1 MATRDEHRHS
11 KESVLLVDDPA
22 ATPLLYRQDTP
33 ALTTETILERSRQRC
48 PPARSP
54 LLDNVRRAANAG
66 AGLLSA
72 SARAFHDRTTNLGLR
87 LRTAARPGS
96 RLPAAYQWLQAVRP
110 RPGTGRPTAGAT
122 TLVLLMV
129 LAIAV
134 AVAPGSRRT
143 SVETQS
149 DRSAEVPSLPTVA
162 PESRPAN
169 RSIAPTR
176 KPQNAPLPVPTRVG
190 TTTGKRSDAATPVRP
205 RSGAVV
211 DLVTATRWKAPSA
224 SGSGSSRRGAS
235 SGLVGTLLVNSE
247 PSGAEVLIN
256 GIPKGRTPL
265 RVSALPA
272 GSRVVRL
279 ELPGYERWSWAINIA
294 ANKRTPVRV
303 KLQPE
308 RRRGIP
314 GS

>member
-11 KESVLLVDDPA
+11 KKSVLLVDDPA
-22 ATPLLYRQDTP
+22 ATPLLYRPDTP

-48 PPARSP
+48 PPAKSL

-72 SARAFHDRTTNLGLR
+72 SARAFHDRATNLGLR

-110 RPGTGRPTAGAT
+110 RPRTGRLSAGAT

-134 AVAPGSRRT
+134 AMAPGPRRA

-162 PESRPAN
+162 PESRPAH

-190 TTTGKRSDAATPVRP
+190 TSGKRSDAAALVRP

-211 DLVTATRWKAPSA
+211 GPVTATRWKSPSA
-224 SGSGSSRRGAS
+224 SRSGSSRRAAS
-235 SGLVGTLLVNSE
+235 SGLVGSLLVNSE

-256 GIPKGRTPL
+256 GIPHGRTPL